1 MDPISKRKKAH
12 LILLVLV
19 FACAAFMELGFRAYL
34 YRALGHNSILAGS
47 IPNFVAVVLI
57 SLIYTVIKNDSP
69 IRTCTLACLIMVLYE
84 FAQPI
89 IQGRTFDLFDIAASL
104 IGGIFVFCLLSIVDI
119 CLKPI
124 ANIN

>member
-1 MDPISKRKKAH
+1 
-12 LILLVLV
+12 
-19 FACAAFMELGFRAYL
+19 MELGFRAYL
-34 YRALGHNSILAGS
+34 YNTLGHNSIIAGS

-57 SLIYTVIKNDSP
+57 SLIYAVIKNDSP
-69 IRTCTLACLIMVLYE
+69 IKTSAMACLIMVLYE